1 MPIVRTKE
9 GLEKVHIDNLIEIA
23 SDGTANAHLSSMDD
37 KLSFLAS
44 SAGQAQMLSNQ
55 FGQLTQATT
64 TNTKLT
70 ELNTSTDL
78 LVSISNALL
87 TREEAPTRVSG
98 LSANVKLIP
107 PNTNEYLPVI
117 DTTGYKKLTITGW
130 GAYGVN
136 DGSVRVALY
145 FDNEDTA
152 FDGGLVAVGT
162 FDGGSLYF
170 GTVDV
175 TSNFAKCRLY
185 NDHPNAGGQTITIK
199 YYLST

>member
-55 FGQLTQATT
+55 FGQVAEATT

-87 TREEAPTRVSG
+87 TREETPTRISG
-98 LSANVKLIP
+98 LSANVQTVASGTNPYLSLI
-107 PNTNEYLPVI
+107 N
-117 DTTGYKKLTITGW
+117 TTGYKKLTITGW

-136 DGSVRVALY
+136 DGSVKVSLY
-145 FDNEDTA
+145 FDNSDTA

-175 TSNFAKCRLY
+175 TTNFAKVRVI
-185 NDHPNAGGQTITIK
+185 NDHTSDVPISIK

>member
-55 FGQLTQATT
+55 FGQVAEATT

-87 TREEAPTRVSG
+87 TREETPTRISG
-98 LSANVKLIP
+98 LSANVQTVASGTNPYLSLI
-107 PNTNEYLPVI
+107 N
-117 DTTGYKKLTITGW
+117 TTGYKKLTITGW

-136 DGSVRVALY
+136 DSSVKVSLY
-145 FDNEDTA
+145 FDNSDTA

-175 TSNFAKCRLY
+175 TTNFAKVRVI
-185 NDHPNAGGQTITIK
+185 NDHTSDVPISIK